1 MPEDNAKEIDNI
13 KVNREEYIAKGKIE
27 AEVQFETNKENF
39 KLNPSHIKG
48 LEIISKYIDLDVL
61 DIIKRT

>member
-27 AEVQFETNKENF
+27 AEVQFETNMLK
-39 KLNPSHIKG
+39 
-48 LEIISKYIDLDVL
+48 ISN
-61 DIIKRT
+61 